1 MALALSIPTTAKGT
15 MTAPKL
21 QRPRKRRLP
30 PHAALALE
38 FCTNPKVERAGLAAA
53 GLYALMLSYCALGK
67 TDGRVPKSWAHK
79 TGAPKIVEKLL
90 TAQLITPDGD
100 DYLIPDYLDF
110 NYSKAEIAEVSEYTR
125 ELANKGWVKR
135 REAA

>member
-1 MALALSIPTTAKGT
+1 
-15 MTAPKL
+15 
-21 QRPRKRRLP
+21 
-30 PHAALALE
+30 
-38 FCTNPKVERAGLAAA
+38 
-53 GLYALMLSYCALGK
+53 MLSYCALGK
-67 TDGRVPKSWAHK
+67 TDGRVPKSWALK
-79 TGAPKIVEKLL
+79 TGSAKTVQRLRETELVEL
-90 TAQLITPDGD
+90 DGD

>member
-1 MALALSIPTTAKGT
+1 
-15 MTAPKL
+15 MTEPKL

-53 GLYALMLSYCALGK
+53 GLYALMLSYCALSK
-67 TDGRVPKSWAHK
+67 TDGKVPKSWARK
-79 TGAPKIVEKLL
+79 TGNSKTVQRLVDTE
-90 TAQLITPDGD
+90 LIELDGD

-110 NYSKAEIAEVSEYTR
+110 NYSKAEIAEVSDYTR
-125 ELANKGWVKR
+125 GLANRRWDNE